1 MAAKVLLHHPSTPN
15 AGMSGKGKLKLADVS
30 KRIKNKIKRGEVVS
44 RLKSEKG
51 KEKLQRRMEIRKNE
65 EKNPELRK
73 ERLETNVPKTI
84 DSMREVD
91 ETIVLQD
98 EEVLED
104 EEQDEFKGYFK
115 EGITPKLLVTTTRH
129 CSGAL
134 QTFTEEFTDIFPNST
149 FVKRGTQ
156 FSVKRIIELAIKREY
171 TDLLIVGEEKRKP
184 STLTVIH
191 LPDGP
196 TAHFKLSS
204 AKLCK
209 EISGHGRATA
219 HQPEL
224 ILNNFSTRLG
234 HTIGRM
240 FASLF
245 PQLPEFQGRQAA
257 TFHNQRDF
265 IFFRRHRYIFKD
277 GKRANLQELG
287 PRFTL
292 KLLWLQ
298 KGTFDTKLGEYEW
311 MHRPEMDTSRRRF
324 FL

>member
-1 MAAKVLLHHPSTPN
+1 MT
-15 AGMSGKGKLKLADVS
+15 GKGNIKLADVS

-44 RLKSEKG
+44 KLKSAKS
-51 KEKLQRRMEIRKNE
+51 KEKLERRLKEKKDE
-65 EKNPELRK
+65 EKDPELRK
-73 ERLETNVPKTI
+73 ERLERNVPKTI
-84 DSMREVD
+84 DSMREQD
-91 ETIVLQD
+91 ETVVLHD
-98 EEVLED
+98 EEVMED
-104 EEQDEFKGYFK
+104 EEQDEFKAYFQ
-115 EGITPKLLVTTTRH
+115 EGVTPKLLVTTTRH
-129 CSGAL
+129 ASGAL
-134 QTFTEEFTDIFPNST
+134 QTFAEEFTDIFPNST

-156 FSVKRIIELAIKREY
+156 FSIKKIVELAIKREF
-171 TDLLIVGEEKRKP
+171 TDVLIVGEDKRKP
-184 STLTVIH
+184 NSLTIVH

-204 AKLCK
+204 PKLCK

-240 FASLF
+240 FAALF
-245 PQLPEFQGRQAA
+245 PHQPEFKGRQAA

-292 KLLWLQ
+292 KLQWLQ